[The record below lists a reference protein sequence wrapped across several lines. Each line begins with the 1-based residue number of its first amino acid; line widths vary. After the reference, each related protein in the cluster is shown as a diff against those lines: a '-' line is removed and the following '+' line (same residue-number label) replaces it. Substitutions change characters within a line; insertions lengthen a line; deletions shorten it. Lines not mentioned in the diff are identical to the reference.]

1 MNKFRS
7 AAYAFLEQHAAL
19 IVVLFLGFVL
29 RSYLAPWRPYWYD
42 EFISVYLDGSNHD
55 TVFDAILSLA
65 YSSIHPPLYQFI
77 LYNWMDLFG
86 TSELATR
93 SLSNVYVVGATL
105 CLYLFSYK
113 VYGKRVALGS
123 AIIFTVMYFPM
134 RYGLEARSYAQT
146 LFLTCLSSLLLYRY
160 VTKLPRPCSW
170 RGLLNRRLVWL
181 TLANAGLIM
190 THYYNVFFL
199 GAQGLFLLI
208 YLLTIKP
215 HLSAIA
221 ETAKAALISVV
232 PVVLLLFSWG
242 WAMAYRYAQFEERGT
257 YSADFPSADP
267 WTIFSDY
274 VIDPTFGGADL
285 GALAPVAV
293 AAVLIL
299 LTIQGVWAVYRY
311 DGRGAEDRGYFT
323 LYVVIWAFVPCVMAF
338 LLFLVAH
345 AERYSA
351 RYFIFCAPPLA
362 VMTLLAVENIF
373 LSAKKLLSKIKALD
387 PARHYV
393 RYSLIYAIVVALA
406 IAAPGGRQAA
416 SLINEDYRGIAQLVV
431 NTVRGNPSESYVL
444 YEANHTGTLNYYLP
458 KMSKGGVRVED
469 KIRPSYEKLS
479 AQKFR
484 EKIDEIDGH
493 DFLIVAFTHKRLK
506 SYPRTVRRLDELYT
520 RHITQLDR
528 RGRGIIVWDTRK

>member
-274 VIDPTFGGADL
+274 VIDRH
-285 GALAPVAV
+285 LAGQ
-293 AAVLIL
+293 
-299 LTIQGVWAVYRY
+299 T
-311 DGRGAEDRGYFT
+311 
-323 LYVVIWAFVPCVMAF
+323 
-338 LLFLVAH
+338 
-345 AERYSA
+345 SA
-351 RYFIFCAPPLA
+351 P
-362 VMTLLAVENIF
+362 
-373 LSAKKLLSKIKALD
+373 
-387 PARHYV
+387 
-393 RYSLIYAIVVALA
+393 
-406 IAAPGGRQAA
+406 
-416 SLINEDYRGIAQLVV
+416 
-431 NTVRGNPSESYVL
+431 
-444 YEANHTGTLNYYLP
+444 
-458 KMSKGGVRVED
+458 
-469 KIRPSYEKLS
+469 
-479 AQKFR
+479 
-484 EKIDEIDGH
+484 
-493 DFLIVAFTHKRLK
+493 
-506 SYPRTVRRLDELYT
+506 
-520 RHITQLDR
+520 
-528 RGRGIIVWDTRK
+528 

>member
-1 MNKFRS
+1 MNKSRS
-7 AAYAFLEQHAAL
+7 AAYTFLEQHAAL

-55 TVFDAILSLA
+55 TVLDAILSLA

-86 TSELATR
+86 TGELATR

-105 CLYLFSYK
+105 CLYLFAYK
-113 VYGKRVALGS
+113 VFGRRVALGS

-146 LFLTCLSSLLLYRY
+146 LFLTCLSSLLFFRY
-160 VTKLPRPCSW
+160 VTELPRPCSL
-170 RGLLNRRLVWL
+170 RELFNRRFVWL
-181 TLANAGLIM
+181 MLANAGLIM

-199 GAQGLFLLI
+199 GAQGLFLLV
-208 YLLTIKP
+208 YFLTIKQR
-215 HLSAIA
+215 LSLIT
-221 ETAKAALISVV
+221 ETTKAAVISIG
-232 PVVLLLFSWG
+232 PVALLLLSWG
-242 WAMAYRYAQFEERGT
+242 WAMAYRYARFEERGT
-257 YSADFPSADP
+257 YSVDFPSADP

-274 VIDPTFGGADL
+274 VIDPTFNGTGL
-285 GALAPVAV
+285 GILAPLAV
-293 AAVLIL
+293 AAMLIL
-299 LTIQGVWAVYRY
+299 LTFQSVRAVYRY
-311 DGRGAEDRGYFT
+311 EGRGAEDRGYFT

-373 LSAKKLLSKIKALD
+373 LFAKRLFSTIKVLE

-393 RYSLIYAIVVALA
+393 RYSLLYAIIVALV
-406 IAAPGGRQAA
+406 IAAPGGREAA
-416 SLINEDYRGIAQLVV
+416 SLVKEDNRGIAQLIA
-431 NTVRGNPSESYVL
+431 NTVRSNPSSSYIL
-444 YEANHTGTLNYYLP
+444 YEANHNDTLNYYLP
-458 KMSKGGVRVED
+458 KMSKGRVRVED
-469 KIRPSYEKLS
+469 KIPPSYEKLS

-484 EKIDEIDGH
+484 AKVEEIDGR
-493 DFLIVAFTHKRLK
+493 DFLILAFTHKRLK
-506 SYPRTVRRLDELYT
+506 SYRKTVRRLDDLYA
-520 RHITQLDR
+520 RYITQLDR